1 MGDNPWLGVPPVS
14 VGDTVDAEGVKSLV
28 KRLLCQP

>member
-14 VGDTVDAEGVKSLV
+14 VGVTVDSEGVKSLV